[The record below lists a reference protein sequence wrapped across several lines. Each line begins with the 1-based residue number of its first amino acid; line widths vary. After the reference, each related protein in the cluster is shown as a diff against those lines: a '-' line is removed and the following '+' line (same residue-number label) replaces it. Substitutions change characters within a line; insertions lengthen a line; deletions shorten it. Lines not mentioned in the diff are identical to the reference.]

1 MWPSTSRI
9 RSSSRHESA
18 DWAPWRLAA
27 WLTWLL
33 VLLTPAGGL
42 WAEPAAWR
50 IQLPPVMEQ
59 RGPVI
64 ELPRLAFD
72 TPAATELAELSLMH
86 LVLGALPPAARTASA
101 PAGGVLGLPADA
113 GIEGNASLALS
124 RGSPARLWQ
133 GRVLSLGFEGE
144 GCGAYCES
152 YSLHT
157 AFDTRS
163 GRLLAAQELLTP
175 AGLRAITRRVD
186 AAEAQRLRTTL
197 AALRRASQAKA
208 LPRDDADTLDAQLA
222 MYEECQARLTGPDR
236 LPAEPPDP
244 GTLRVTEG
252 QLVFGRGRCSNHA
265 ARAIDDLGDFD
276 HAVPLAELAPHWSPY
291 GRALA
296 LGEGRAEPPLLH
308 ATLQVFRGRIDGR
321 IPVTLFLQLAPVRAF
336 DPPLAGTLYYD
347 KVGSPI
353 MLKMEA
359 LPGQPDRWNV
369 TEQTRAARPG
379 RLALQ
384 LDRSTGRL
392 VGDWRQDGKA
402 PLAFEATALTGR

>member
-1 MWPSTSRI
+1 M
-9 RSSSRHESA
+9 
-18 DWAPWRLAA
+18 A
-27 WLTWLL
+27 WLMAWLI
-33 VLLTPAGGL
+33 PAGCL
-42 WAEPAAWR
+42 WAAPAAWR
-50 IQLPPVMEQ
+50 IQLPPVMGQ
-59 RGPVI
+59 RGSVI
-64 ELPRLAFD
+64 ELPRLTLD

-86 LVLGALPPAARTASA
+86 LVLGALPPAARTATP
-101 PAGGVLGLPADA
+101 PAGGVLRLPADA
-113 GIEGNASLALS
+113 GIEGSATLALS

-152 YSLHT
+152 YTLHP

-163 GRLLAAQELLTP
+163 GRLLVAQELLAP
-175 AGLRAITRRVD
+175 AGLRAVTRRVD
-186 AAEAQRLRTTL
+186 AAEAERLRTTL
-197 AALRRASQAKA
+197 AALRRARQAKA
-208 LPRDDADTLDAQLA
+208 LSRDDADTIDAQLA
-222 MYEECQARLTGPDR
+222 MYEACLARLTGPDR
-236 LPAEPPDP
+236 PPAEPPDP
-244 GTLRVTEG
+244 GSLRVAEG
-252 QLVFGRGRCSNHA
+252 HLVFGRGRCSNHA

-276 HAVPLAELAPHWSPY
+276 HAIPLAELAPHWSPY
-291 GRALA
+291 GRSLA

-353 MLKMEA
+353 MLKIDA
-359 LPGQPDRWNV
+359 LPGQADRWSV
-369 TEQTRAARPG
+369 TEQTRAAHPG

-392 VGDWRQDGKA
+392 VGDWRQAGNP